1 MRYLDLDGDGS
12 KMIKSPVAPLRNVK
26 QIQATQF
33 AFAAILSDE
42 RVVTWGDAQ
51 CGGDSSGVQNQLRS
65 RNSSCESNVILGYL
79 LVMYGSLT

>member
-1 MRYLDLDGDGS
+1 MDFMKFHG
-12 KMIKSPVAPLRNVK
+12 APRNVK

-65 RNSSCESNVILGYL
+65 GNKL
-79 LVMYGSLT
+79 